1 VRQAES
7 RAKNGLET
15 IPARGFAMSRRT
27 FKYRLYP
34 NRRQREKLQA
44 TLDVCRELY
53 NAALQERREA
63 WSSQRKGIHYVEQAN
78 QLPDIKAVREDVRA
92 VHSQVL
98 QDVLRRIDKA
108 FQAFFLRCQR
118 GQVPGFPRFR
128 SQSRYGSFTYPQAG
142 FQLNGRLSL
151 SKIGE
156 IKIKLHRP
164 IKGQI
169 KTLTIRRENG
179 TWYACFSC
187 VVEAE
192 PLPANDKA
200 VGLDVGLLSFVT
212 RSDGPGIGNPRLFKR
227 AQKRLRRVQRRVAR
241 REKFSKRWKKAV
253 RLVAKIHR
261 KVFNQRNDF
270 QHKLSRE
277 IVNNHGVIFVE
288 DLNVKGLSR
297 GLFAKSVH
305 DAGWAAFFQKLS
317 YKAESAG
324 RRFTSVDP
332 RGTSQRCPCGAP
344 NPKRLSD
351 RKHVCLH
358 CGLVTTRDHASAID
372 ILRLGLSLQP
382 LTVVQQGCG

>member
-1 VRQAES
+1 
-7 RAKNGLET
+7 
-15 IPARGFAMSRRT
+15 MSRRT

-44 TLDVCRELY
+44 TLEVCRELY
-53 NAALQERREA
+53 NAAVQERRET
-63 WSSQRKGIHYVEQAN
+63 WSSHRKSIHYVEQAN

-98 QDVLRRIDKA
+98 QDVLRRIDKT
-108 FQAFFLRCQR
+108 FQAFFLRCRR

-128 SQSRYGSFTYPQAG
+128 SKSRYDSFTYPQAG
-142 FQLNGRLSL
+142 FKLSGRLLL

-156 IKIKLHRP
+156 IKMKLHRAV
-164 IKGQI
+164 KGEI
-169 KTLTIRRENG
+169 KTLTIKREQG
-179 TWYACFSC
+179 MWYACFSC
-187 VVEAE
+187 VVEPE

-200 VGLDVGLLSFVT
+200 VGLDVGLRSFVT
-212 RSDGPGIGNPRLFKR
+212 LNDGTEIGNPRLFQK
-227 AQKRLRRVQRRVAR
+227 AQRRLRRAQRRVAR
-241 REKFSKRWKKAV
+241 REKFSKRWKKAAF
-253 RLVAKIHR
+253 LVAKIHR

-277 IVNNHGVIFVE
+277 IVNNYGMIFVE

-297 GLFAKSVH
+297 GLFSKSVH

-317 YKAESAG
+317 YKAASAG
-324 RRFTSVDP
+324 RWFLPVDA

-344 NPKRLSD
+344 NIKRLSD
-351 RKHVCLH
+351 REHVCLN
-358 CGLVTTRDHASAID
+358 CGLVTTRDHASAME

-382 LTVVQQGCG
+382 LTAVQQGCG